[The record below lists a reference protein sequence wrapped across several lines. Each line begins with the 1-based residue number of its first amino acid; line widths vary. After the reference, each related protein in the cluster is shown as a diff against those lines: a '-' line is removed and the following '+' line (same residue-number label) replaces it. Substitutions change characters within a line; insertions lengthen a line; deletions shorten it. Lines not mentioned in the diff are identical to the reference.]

1 MKLEECIKRIDKYM
15 HSGDNHPRLVNIQN
29 CEDMN
34 TICSHFKVGTTVFK
48 DVADYANF
56 DENPSESALF
66 NDLHTITGNVFVTG
80 FTTFYKMLG
89 EQELKK
95 LLKKLV
101 SFTCSNIHVIVMCY
115 QCDKQLNFEDARY
128 RNWVYLVDGYISN
141 KPDLVFC
148 SSFASILDGCDIVDG
163 IHRVASMIEQ
173 DAPSRLY
180 VKTNKSKNEYHHTL
194 INISEQPNAYGLLCA
209 IDPMTSKL
217 LESYGSMSQ
226 WEYALNKI
234 KDLSS
239 WSGYAERTFGG
250 INILDLYL
258 SKWKTYD
265 DNKKWMFFILL
276 KLFGAPNCGCLNI
289 AARLSASP
297 DDIIK
302 MVYQGILEIS
312 HSASDFWECYNE
324 RKELIQI
331 IGLSVIQ
338 MSDYCDWVLQKGKD
352 AIYYLTD
359 LSMRETN
366 LIFQILNDYHEE
378 FSKEEIMQV
387 LKHIYPYLYQYLQ
400 PYDYKNQLLNQYFD
414 AYKYQK
420 VTNCVTSDFLAL
432 VEEQAQSR
440 DYNRILPARSE
451 KIESLDMA
459 KTIVYFVDA
468 MGVEYL
474 SFIMAQCREHNL
486 MAYTT
491 LCHCEIPSI
500 TCKNKDFVEVFENH
514 GAVFA
519 KDRNGIKSLDEIKHH
534 GEEDFDYTNNELP
547 THLAKELQIIADI
560 IEKGVSK
567 LQRFERIV
575 LISDHGASRLSV
587 ISKRENKHQMATNGI
602 HSGRCCPKS
611 DSDVQPDCVIDGDDF
626 WVIANYDRFKGGRA
640 ANVEVHG
647 GATLEEVVIP
657 IIEITKAATDYEM
670 KLMTDK
676 ITFSKRKKDAQIKI
690 FSKTKIESITVRIS
704 KIEELISS
712 VSTDGHNFI
721 VNIPGLKASGTYSVD
736 VYLQD
741 NLIKGGLK
749 FRAENSDFKEKSIL

>member
-48 DVADYANF
+48 DVADYANA

-128 RNWVYLVDGYISN
+128 RNWVYLVDGYVSN
-141 KPDLVFC
+141 KSDLVFC
-148 SSFASILDGCDIVDG
+148 SSSASILDGCDIVDG
-163 IHRVASMIEQ
+163 IHRVASMIERN
-173 DAPSRLY
+173 APSRLY

-194 INISEQPNAYGLLCA
+194 IDISEQSNAYGLLCA

-217 LESYGSMSQ
+217 SESYGSMSQ
-226 WEYALNKI
+226 WEYALKKI

-239 WSGYAERTFGG
+239 WSIYAERTFGG

-276 KLFGAPNCGCLNI
+276 KLFGAPNCGCLDI

-302 MVYQGILEIS
+302 MVYQGILEMS

-331 IGLSVIQ
+331 IGISDLQ
-338 MSDYCDWVLQKGKD
+338 TSDYCDWVLQKGKD

-359 LSMRETN
+359 MSMRETN
-366 LIFQILNDYHEE
+366 LIFRILNDYHEE
-378 FSKEEIMQV
+378 FFKDEIMQV

-400 PYDYKNQLLNQYFD
+400 PYDYKNQLLNQYFE

-420 VTNCVTSDFLAL
+420 VINCVNSDFLAL

-451 KIESLDMA
+451 KIESLDMS
-459 KTIVYFVDA
+459 KTIVYFIDA

-567 LQRFERIV
+567 LQRFDRIV

-587 ISKRENKHQMATNGI
+587 ISKRENKHQMATNGV

-657 IIEITKAATDYEM
+657 IIEITKAVADYEM
-670 KLMTDK
+670 KLMTEK
-676 ITFSKRKKDAQIKI
+676 ITFSRRKKDAVIKI
-690 FSKTKIESITVRIS
+690 FSKTKIDGITVRIS
-704 KIEELISS
+704 KIEQIIS
-712 VSTDGHNFI
+712 VESTDGHNFI
-721 VNIPGLKASGTYSVD
+721 VHIPELKATGTYFAD
-736 VYLQD
+736 VYLRG
-741 NLIKGGLK
+741 NLIKDGLK